1 MRVST
6 MQCAS
11 NIAVIKYWGKR
22 DEKLLLPIN
31 SSLSVTL
38 SPIHMG
44 TTTTAAASPEWEGDR
59 LWLNGK
65 EEDVN
70 SERVQNCLKAI
81 RSRAGK
87 DAPVGGVRIVSENNF
102 PTAAGL
108 ASSASGY
115 ACLVAALGSLYNVEG
130 DISSIARQVSMCWVE
145 HSPGHPSHPLM
156 AGLRERVQE
165 YARRVRQMGHGSPGR
180 RHRQLRAPARF
191 GIPLAG
197 AQRSHPVRPCTARS
211 PCTQP
216 ETVAGGPLGRR
227 TTSRHD
233 QACGARSRERAHPW
247 RARAG
252 WRATRRRR

>member
-1 MRVST
+1 MAHASTMKVST

-59 LWLNGK
+59 LWLNGN
-65 EEDVN
+65 EENVN

-130 DISSIARQVSMCWVE
+130 DISSIARQVSTL
-145 HSPGHPSHPLM
+145 SK
-156 AGLRERVQE
+156 
-165 YARRVRQMGHGSPGR
+165 
-180 RHRQLRAPARF
+180 
-191 GIPLAG
+191 
-197 AQRSHPVRPCTARS
+197 
-211 PCTQP
+211 
-216 ETVAGGPLGRR
+216 
-227 TTSRHD
+227 
-233 QACGARSRERAHPW
+233 PW
-247 RARAG
+247 
-252 WRATRRRR
+252 